1 MTAAIAATAAMAAA
15 TGAID
20 RRSPQINEK
29 AARMGGLF
37 LRHGWV
43 QACSAGTLAAGAAVC
58 PSAGLS
64 LRMASSQRRG
74 ALEAFHQPLCGRV
87 CEFRF
92 TIETYSIDS
101 FKDLLARSLGVLAVL
116 VRNLA
121 RHRPAFLGRIA
132 ANAARADLHAVLIAL
147 FLNDGTPDAKIANH
161 SRSHK
166 TASFIEMK
174 GTCCQ
179 AIFCRRYGPV
189 YCRYTFIHINL
200 GCSTK
205 ITCQKRQICG

>member
-29 AARMGGLF
+29 PPGWAAF

-200 GCSTK
+200 GCSTE